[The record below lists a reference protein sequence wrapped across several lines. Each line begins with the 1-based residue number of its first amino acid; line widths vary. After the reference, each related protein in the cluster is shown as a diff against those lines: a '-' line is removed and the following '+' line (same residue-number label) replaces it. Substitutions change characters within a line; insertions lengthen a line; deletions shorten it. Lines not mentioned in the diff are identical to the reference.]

1 MDSARHR
8 FRLDPSSLAGVM
20 DELLARCLPSLKAHF
35 EDQLGFGLSILV
47 APWLATLFAHCWD
60 LPLES
65 RRRIMDAYVE
75 LGESARFAVALALL
89 ASVRADLEAAQSI
102 DEAMPLLEAMFRAAP
117 PIHDLLRAAA
127 AYKLST
133 DQVDKCLAKYRQK
146 QA

>member
-1 MDSARHR
+1 MSCWRVA
-8 FRLDPSSLAGVM
+8 FRRP
-20 DELLARCLPSLKAHF
+20 LKAHF
-35 EDQLGFGLSILV
+35 EDQLGFGFVHSLSILV

-75 LGESARFAVALALL
+75 LGAPPESARFAVALALL

-133 DQVDKCLAKYRQK
+133 DQVDKCLAKYGQK